1 MNPRDPKEGLSP
13 EALRLLRGAQGPR
26 RRTEAERHRTAA
38 RVARIGVVP
47 LVAGSV
53 WLSWKGAVLGAALL
67 VAGGVAVVA
76 QKRAVAPSETPAPRA
91 LRARPVSRPALPA
104 VTPTPARPE
113 TQTPT
118 VVPAPPTPAPAPTTS
133 APMRARV
140 IARRPV
146 PVMDTPVM
154 ETPPPPP
161 AVTAPAPTVPAAS
174 AAAPPA
180 PALSPLE
187 ALEQARR
194 LLRSDPAAALQTAD
208 RVTTGGV
215 DEERER
221 IAIDALHRLGRRDAM
236 RARSEAF
243 LQRYPR
249 SLYGERIR
257 SLLASP

>member
-76 QKRAVAPSETPAPRA
+76 QKRAVAPSETPASSA
-91 LRARPVSRPALPA
+91 VVARPVSRPALPLA
-104 VTPTPARPE
+104 TPTPARPE
-113 TQTPT
+113 TQTLA
-118 VVPAPPTPAPAPTTS
+118 VVPAPPAPAPSPT
-133 APMRARV
+133 PVRARV
-140 IARRPV
+140 IARRPA

-174 AAAPPA
+174 AAATPA